1 MRDIY
6 LWTGPKDEAGR
17 SRSGGDPDFEAAV
30 GPRLIRPLPGSL
42 VTDVGADAL
51 WVVGWEEQ
59 LTTTL
64 SLIWAS
70 QPAWRIVGPP
80 RCSRRGG
87 GA

>member
-6 LWTGPKDEAGR
+6 LWTGPKDEV
-17 SRSGGDPDFEAAV
+17 GDPEVETPDLEAAA

-70 QPAWRIVGPP
+70 QPAWRTVGPP
-80 RCSRRGG
+80 RCSRRRG

>member
-17 SRSGGDPDFEAAV
+17 SKSGGDPDFEVPA

-51 WVVGWEEQ
+51 WWG
-59 LTTTL
+59 
-64 SLIWAS
+64 
-70 QPAWRIVGPP
+70 GM
-80 RCSRRGG
+80 G
-87 GA
+87 GAANYHLITHLGLPTCVANCGSAQVPSAR